1 MKISQRGMNKD
12 ELFKTLE
19 EYRAND
25 VDWQSGRVFGYV
37 FDPGKEAMEIGKQ
50 AYSMYM
56 TENALDFSVFP
67 SLLRFETE
75 LAAMAAAHLNGDEK
89 VVGNFTSG
97 GTESIILAVKA
108 ARDYSR
114 AKKPEILEPEMILPV
129 TGHAAFHKAAHYL
142 GVKVVPTAVDPATFK
157 ANVEAVKQAITPNT
171 ILIVGSAPSYAHGV
185 IDPIDKL
192 GELALEH
199 SLLLHTD
206 ACVGGFMLPY
216 FKRLGEPVPDFDFS
230 VPGVT
235 SISMDLHKYAYTPK
249 GASLVLYRNKELRK
263 YQIFACSHWTGYTVI
278 NNAVQSSRSG
288 GPMAAAWAVLN
299 FIGDEGYLEIA
310 RKKIE
315 ATKKIAEGIEK
326 NKDLRLMTKPEMCL
340 LSFTSDTVN
349 VFHIIDEMNAMGW
362 YIQPALAFE
371 NSKENIH
378 LSINFSNVEWV
389 DQLLSDLNQCVEKA
403 KTMESGE
410 LATAVKDGFGDM
422 DPSEL
427 TDETVSQLFSMA
439 GVQEAVL
446 PERMAE
452 INEILNALPA
462 ELRERLLITFTN
474 DLFTLALH

>member
-1 MKISQRGMNKD
+1 MKISQRGMDKD

-25 VDWQSGRVFGYV
+25 VNWQSGRVFGYV

-75 LAAMAAAHLNGDEK
+75 LAAMAATHLNGDEN

-114 AKKPEILEPEMILPV
+114 AKKPEIQEPEMILPV

-142 GVKVVPTAVDPATFK
+142 GVKVVPTAVDATFK
-157 ANVEAVKQAITPNT
+157 ADVEAVRQAITPNT

-235 SISMDLHKYAYTPK
+235 SISIDLHKYAYTPK

-462 ELRERLLITFTN
+462 ELRERLLITFIN